1 MNLDAPGLIGYLR
14 AEYSASGKWRIA
26 SFLVGLVVTFPAV
39 ASVVT
44 TDGKTLYYLATVNFL
59 LLTVWL
65 WINYNYRR
73 KQSAAHAARRAALI
87 VNGLGEELSAG
98 EKRRLSE
105 RFTVGADK
113 AQNAQKNDYYASD
126 KEPGPLK
133 LLECLEESAFYSS
146 RLHKLSANAWFAIVV
161 GYAVVFAVLAIFVI
175 PSATNDYLMMSV
187 RIFFA
192 ATVFVLSAD
201 VFGSLLAHRRC
212 AEETGDVLSRIEIAK
227 KDTVNTADAL
237 LILEDYTSAIQGAP
251 EIVPFIYKAQ
261 EANLNALWETYHK
274 G

>member
-14 AEYSASGKWRIA
+14 AEYSASGKWRMA
-26 SFLVGLVVTFPAV
+26 SFLVGLVVSLPAV

-44 TDGKTLYYLATVNFL
+44 SDGKTLYYLAAVNFL
-59 LLTVWL
+59 FLTVWL
-65 WINYNYRR
+65 WVNYNYRR

-105 RFTVGADK
+105 KFTVDAVE
-113 AQNAQKNDYYASD
+113 AQKAQKNDYYASY
-126 KEPGPLK
+126 KEPGPMK

-146 RLHKLSANAWFAIVV
+146 KLHKLSANAWFGIVM
-161 GYAVVFAVLAIFVI
+161 GYAAVFAILAMFVI
-175 PSATNDYLMMSV
+175 PSATNDHLMMSV
-187 RIFFA
+187 RVVFA

-201 VFGSLLAHRRC
+201 VFGSLLAHWRC
-212 AEETGDVLSRIEIAK
+212 AAETGDVLSRIEIAK
-227 KDTVNTADAL
+227 KGTVNTADAL

-251 EIVPFIYKAQ
+251 EIVPFIYQ
-261 EANLNALWETYHK
+261 FHEPNLNALWETYLK